1 MQTSHELLAKLVGF
15 PTVSRDSNLEL
26 IDYIKTHLSALGAEC
41 HILPNAEG
49 TKANLFA
56 TLGPQGDGGV
66 VLSGHTDVVPID
78 GQKWDT
84 PPFTLTE
91 RDQRFY
97 GRGTADMKGFIA
109 CALRIATQAAERE
122 LQSPLHFAFSYDEE
136 VGCLGVRPMLDFVS
150 ETGLR
155 PALCIVGEPTSL
167 EVGLGHKGKTD
178 FRVVCTGR
186 EAHSSF
192 APGKVSALHLA
203 CDFVAAI
210 RAIQDEINA
219 KGAYDEEYDVPRT
232 TLHVGVFHAG
242 TALNI
247 VPGKAEMEM
256 EFRNLHSDSSE
267 DLIQRVQEEAAKIT
281 AETQKQDSETG
292 IEVTVEVTNPAL
304 DTPAD
309 SFATEFVKSLTGG
322 NSTCKVAYGTEAG
335 LFAERLNLPTVLCG
349 PGSITQAHQPNEWV
363 ALDQLARCDAMLEN
377 LLVRLEAGI

>member
-1 MQTSHELLAKLVGF
+1 MQTSHELLAKLIGF
-15 PTVSRDSNLEL
+15 ATVSRDSNLEL
-26 IDYIKTHLSALGAEC
+26 IHYIEAHLTALGAEC

-56 TLGPQGDGGV
+56 TLGPRGDGGV

-109 CALRIATQAAERE
+109 CALRIATRAAERE

-150 ETGLR
+150 ETEYR

-192 APGKVSALHLA
+192 APEKVSALHLA
-203 CDFVAAI
+203 CDFVAAM

-219 KGAYDEEYDVPRT
+219 KGAYDEDYDVPRT
-232 TLHVGVFHAG
+232 TLHVGTLHAG

-267 DLIQRVQEEAAKIT
+267 DLIKRVQQEAARIT
-281 AETQKQDSETG
+281 AEAQKQDSATG

-304 DTPAD
+304 NTSAD
-309 SFATEFVKSLTGG
+309 SFAAEFVKSLTGG

-335 LFAERLNLPTVLCG
+335 LFAERLGLPTVLCG

-363 ALDQLARCDAMLEN
+363 AIDQLARCDAMLEN
-377 LLVRLEAGI
+377 LLTRLEAGL

>member
-1 MQTSHELLAKLVGF
+1 MQTSHELLAKLIGF
-15 PTVSRDSNLEL
+15 ATVSRDSNLEL
-26 IDYIKTHLSALGAEC
+26 IHYIEAHLTALGAEC

-56 TLGPQGDGGV
+56 TLGPRGDGGV

-109 CALRIATQAAERE
+109 CALRIATRAAERE

-150 ETGLR
+150 ETEYR

-192 APGKVSALHLA
+192 APEKVSALHLA
-203 CDFVAAI
+203 CDFVAAM

-219 KGAYDEEYDVPRT
+219 KGAYDEDYDVPRT
-232 TLHVGVFHAG
+232 TVHVGTLHAG

-267 DLIQRVQEEAAKIT
+267 DLIKRVQQEAARIT
-281 AETQKQDSETG
+281 AEAQKQDSATG
-292 IEVTVEVTNPAL
+292 VEVTVEVTNPAL
-304 DTPAD
+304 NTSAD
-309 SFATEFVKSLTGG
+309 SFAAEFVKSLTGG

-335 LFAERLNLPTVLCG
+335 LFAERLGLPTVLCG

-363 ALDQLARCDAMLEN
+363 AIDQLARCDAMLEN
-377 LLVRLEAGI
+377 LLTRLEAGL